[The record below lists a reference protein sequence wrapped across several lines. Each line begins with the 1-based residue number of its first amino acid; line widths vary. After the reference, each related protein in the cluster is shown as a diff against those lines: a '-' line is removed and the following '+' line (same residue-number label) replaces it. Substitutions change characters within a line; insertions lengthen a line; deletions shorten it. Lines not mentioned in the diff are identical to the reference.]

1 MVATAIYA
9 VTMVLWK
16 ETAFPL
22 CRAMERRW
30 KRNVVCRVSSVIV
43 VIRLPLF
50 HLLLKVCSEQINCT
64 ELTGARRPSYTTRSL
79 VTRVSVTTVC
89 FALIGCS
96 ETGTVSA
103 RLVLITCIQ
112 PFTLQEFVKY
122 EVEFI

>member
-1 MVATAIYA
+1 MVATAIYS
-9 VTMVLWK
+9 VTMVWWK
-16 ETAFPL
+16 ETAFRL
-22 CRAMERRW
+22 CRAMESRW
-30 KRNVVCRVSSVIV
+30 KRMSRVSSVIV

-50 HLLLKVCSEQINCT
+50 HLLIKGCSEQINCT